1 MKVSFNLKSSI
12 SGSEVE
18 GLWRGPGRAYMLQ
31 LQDETGLD
39 SSRDAEVVM
48 SVLLL
53 LQNCVIGE

>member
-12 SGSEVE
+12 SGSEGG
-18 GLWRGPGRAYMLQ
+18 GLWCRPGRAYMLQ

-39 SSRDAEVVM
+39 SSRDVEMVM
-48 SVLLL
+48 PILLL